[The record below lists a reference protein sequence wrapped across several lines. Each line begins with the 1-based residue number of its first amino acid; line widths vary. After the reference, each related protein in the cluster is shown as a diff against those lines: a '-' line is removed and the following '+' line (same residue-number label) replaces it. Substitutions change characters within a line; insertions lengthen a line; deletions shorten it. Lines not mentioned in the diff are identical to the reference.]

1 MFEIVT
7 PSGEHHP
14 LPLGITTLGREDCD
28 ITLQDEQ
35 ISRRHVQIQRQGDQL
50 TLQDLSST
58 NGTFVNGSRVMGT
71 CQLQPGDQIYLG
83 TTRLYVRNSQGA
95 APTQVASPDQLPP
108 GQWNQQPTH
117 FPASPPQPPQHAPSP
132 WPAQQP
138 QQQEVSYPVYDR
150 PPKQRSTAM
159 LLEIG
164 PGLFGL
170 LGFGWIYSGRT
181 GTGIIVL
188 VVNISINLFFL
199 LLSALTFGLSI
210 IIALPVQIIAI
221 IISAVTLNGYTKQR
235 TDLFGP

>member
-1 MFEIVT
+1 
-7 PSGEHHP
+7 
-14 LPLGITTLGREDCD
+14 
-28 ITLQDEQ
+28 
-35 ISRRHVQIQRQGDQL
+35 
-50 TLQDLSST
+50 
-58 NGTFVNGSRVMGT
+58 
-71 CQLQPGDQIYLG
+71 
-83 TTRLYVRNSQGA
+83 
-95 APTQVASPDQLPP
+95 
-108 GQWNQQPTH
+108 
-117 FPASPPQPPQHAPSP
+117 
-132 WPAQQP
+132 
-138 QQQEVSYPVYDR
+138 
-150 PPKQRSTAM
+150 M